1 MASKDQT
8 SGEDVDR
15 VRLHIYRTFVDRGSP
30 PSAAETAE
38 ALGMLE
44 GDSIDAY
51 RRLAEGHVIVLEPGS
66 TDIWM
71 ANPLSAR
78 PTGFEVTTSDGR
90 SFYGN
95 CSWDAPG
102 VLAMLGSDGTV
113 ASRCPDC
120 DEPLELVVEGGNMR
134 GPAGAVGH
142 FLVPARQ
149 WWDDIGFT

>member
-1 MASKDQT
+1 VSAELDT
-8 SGEDVDR
+8 R

-30 PSAAETAE
+30 PSATDTAE
-38 ALGMLE
+38 ALAIAE
-44 GDSIDAY
+44 RDSIEAY
-51 RRLAEGHVIVLEPGS
+51 KRLAEGHVIVLEPGS

-90 SFYGN
+90 RFFGN

-102 VLAMLGSDGTV
+102 ILAMLVADGRVVT
-113 ASRCPDC
+113 SCPDC
-120 DEPLELVVEGGNMR
+120 EQSLELVVEDGNMH
-134 GPAGAVGH
+134 GPADAVGH

-149 WWDDIGFT
+149 WWEDIGFT

>member
-1 MASKDQT
+1 MSDELDT
-8 SGEDVDR
+8 S
-15 VRLHIYRTFVDRGSP
+15 VRLHIYRTFVDRSLP
-30 PSAAETAE
+30 PAAAETAE
-38 ALGMLE
+38 ALSISKGE
-44 GDSIDAY
+44 AEDSY

-78 PTGFEVTTSDGR
+78 PTAFEVTTSDGR

-102 VLAMLGSDGTV
+102 VLAMIGVDGRV
-113 ASRCPDC
+113 VSRCPDC
-120 DEPLELVVEGGNMR
+120 DEPLELLIEDGIMR